1 MDNRTAPTTQQLLE
15 YREKVRQFKQ
25 LKSDLEDFERKYN
38 TSCIIFKDGG
48 KCGLK
53 DAVGEIILPAIYDDI
68 RNTFKDKYRN
78 WPVPVVQGGMFGL
91 AATDGSGELLL
102 QCIYDYVVYKGGY
115 WLVQKGVG
123 QGVYARGKL
132 IWPIECDRICNSR
145 NPNVLIYRKDN
156 KYGFISLTECVVA
169 KNLFESYYSLKGDL
183 INVRLDGQLGY
194 IDKEGNFT
202 LDEREGYFKW

>member
-1 MDNRTAPTTQQLLE
+1 MDNRTAPSMQQLLE
-15 YREKVRQFKQ
+15 YREKVRQFAQ

-38 TSCIIFKDGG
+38 TSCIIFKAGG

-78 WPVPVVQGGMFGL
+78 RPVPVVQSGMFGL
-91 AATDGSGELLL
+91 AATDGSGALLL

-115 WLVQKGVG
+115 WLVQKGVE

-132 IWPIECDRICNSR
+132 IWPIECDRICSSC
-145 NPNVLIYRKDN
+145 NPNILIYRKDN
-156 KYGFISLTECVVA
+156 KYGFISLTEGVVA

-202 LDEREGYFKW
+202 LDEREGYF